1 MTVFSKLTHIKRF
14 IMKTTFVNQ
23 QNTQPAKPAITA
35 SLAPMAGFTDCV
47 FRRICANFG
56 AAYTVSEMISA
67 MAMVM
72 GDRKTAEI
80 AEITEG
86 EAPVVLQLFG
96 HDPEVIAKAA
106 AMLLDGS
113 FNGCRYAAPPA
124 GIDLN
129 MGCPVKKIV
138 TTGDGSALMKNVD
151 LARRITSAAAEVCEK
166 RGVPLSVKFRLGWDE
181 SSINAPEFA
190 AAIAQSGAKKITLHT
205 RTREQMYAP
214 SADPA
219 RAADVYAALA
229 DAGYAD
235 KVTLVGNG
243 DIDGYDSAAV
253 YLANGCSEIAV
264 GRAALGN
271 PWIFAELSN
280 PVHFVK
286 PTIVEIVNQ
295 VIGFVHG
302 VVELKGEEV
311 GIRES
316 RGRAAH
322 FIKGLRGSASVRDR
336 LNHAC
341 TLKEFEAILRDI
353 G

>member
-1 MTVFSKLTHIKRF
+1 MES
-14 IMKTTFVNQ
+14 TFVNQ
-23 QNTQPAKPAITA
+23 KNTQPAKPAITA

-47 FRRICANFG
+47 FRRICSRFG

-72 GDRKTAEI
+72 GDRKTAMI

-96 HDPEVIAKAA
+96 HDPAVIAKAA
-106 AMLLDGS
+106 EMLLDGS
-113 FNGCRYAAPPA
+113 FDGCRYAAPPA

-138 TTGDGSALMKNVD
+138 TSGDGSALMKNVD

-166 RGVPLSVKFRLGWDE
+166 RCVPLSVKFRLGWD
-181 SSINAPEFA
+181 SGSINAPEFA
-190 AAIAQSGAKKITLHT
+190 AAIAESGAKKITLHT

-214 SADPA
+214 CADPT
-219 RAADVYAALA
+219 RAADVLAALVS
-229 DAGYAD
+229 GGFAD

-243 DIDGYDSAAV
+243 DIDGYDSAAL
-253 YLANGCSEIAV
+253 YLGNGCSEAAI

-271 PWIFAELSN
+271 PWIFAELKDPDN
-280 PVHFVK
+280 FVP
-286 PTIVEIVNQ
+286 PTLGEILDE

-302 VVELKGEEV
+302 VVELRGEEV

-341 TLKEFEAILRDI
+341 TLKEFEAVLHDL